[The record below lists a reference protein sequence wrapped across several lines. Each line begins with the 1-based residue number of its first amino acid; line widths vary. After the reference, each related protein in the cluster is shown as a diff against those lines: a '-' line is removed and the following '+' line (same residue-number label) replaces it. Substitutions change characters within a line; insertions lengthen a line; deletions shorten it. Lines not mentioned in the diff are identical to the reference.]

1 MPETND
7 SLLTRRQAMLAGVC
21 AGVGSL
27 LPASLLAADSAQ
39 ALITKAI
46 PSTGEKLPVI
56 GVGTNQFGVADAGA
70 IRDVLKR
77 MNELGA
83 SVIDTAAMYNGAE
96 AVIGASLKELNLRS
110 KMFISTKFNAANVGL
125 GRPRVGPGPD
135 SDPVG
140 GLDSFERSLKLL
152 QTDKIDL
159 MMVHGYPSIE
169 LLMPTL
175 MDLKKSGRARYIGVT
190 TVTPSEHPTIMEA
203 MRKYPLDFV
212 QVQYSLADRSAE
224 QGLLPLAQERKIAV
238 MAAQPFGGRQNS
250 LLTKMGNR
258 KLPPWAADLGVTSWP
273 QLFLKY
279 VVSHPAITVAI
290 PGYTKVSHL
299 EDNQAAGRGR
309 LPDAATRKKIE
320 EYWAS
325 GA

>member
-1 MPETND
+1 MPRTW
-7 SLLTRRQAMLAGVC
+7 AWA
-21 AGVGSL
+21 A
-27 LPASLLAADSAQ
+27 PASAPAQ
-39 ALITKAI
+39 RRTRWVA
-46 PSTGEKLPVI
+46 STV
-56 GVGTNQFGVADAGA
+56 
-70 IRDVLKR
+70 
-77 MNELGA
+77 
-83 SVIDTAAMYNGAE
+83 S
-96 AVIGASLKELNLRS
+96 
-110 KMFISTKFNAANVGL
+110 NAHC
-125 GRPRVGPGPD
+125 
-135 SDPVG
+135 
-140 GLDSFERSLKLL
+140 ELL

-175 MDLKKSGRARYIGVT
+175 MDLKKSGRVRYIGVT

-212 QVQYSLADRSAE
+212 QSQYSLADRSAE
-224 QGLLPLAQERKIAV
+224 QGLLALAQERKIAV

-250 LLTKMGNR
+250 LLSKMSDR

-299 EDNQAAGRGR
+299 EDNQAAGRGP